1 MLHKIRSWL
10 ASEFTRPGEYF
21 MGKDGPA
28 SKSRYFQTLPGR
40 HEQNAE
46 RFVAIAQV
54 AIAVAMI
61 AVALIPAS
69 VPVTG
74 KANIAIALALFT
86 MVASS
91 MLRFSLSSR
100 QELPDLFLDVLT
112 FVDVAAI
119 LTLAISL
126 SGAIPGS
133 FGEFRFEPVMMWPII
148 VIGLRTMRA
157 HPRPILVAGLA
168 TVGGWLAAFLVSSLP
183 AWPSGGMWFN
193 FITGPLLV
201 LTILVGLLTYSM
213 SLIRRSLR
221 DLNAT
226 LETMP
231 HGVAMFDDRH
241 RLVVSNTQY
250 SALYGL
256 TDQHRKPGT
265 SITDLIRY
273 RHENGCFGTVNF
285 DSHST
290 DWLNGFVNTKS
301 ETQELAN
308 GRFYYIRR
316 RRETDGRIVTTTE
329 DVTKQRR
336 LEARIEHLAYHDA
349 MTGLANRLQ
358 LSERLEQ
365 GLQQNRDGDGLTVF
379 CIDLDQFKEINDT
392 LGHHIGDALLV
403 AVSER
408 LVDCVRKGDVVARTG
423 GDEFVVLQIGKC
435 CDKRAASL
443 AQRLI
448 DELTKPFELKGH
460 QVLTGV
466 SIGIAFP
473 DQRDST
479 SEDLMKKADMALYRA
494 KACGRGTFRFFDES
508 MHKRMLERR
517 IVERDLR
524 KALNADEFALHY
536 QPIVSANRP
545 GVQGV
550 EALVRWNHPE
560 KGLISPAEFVPIAD
574 EIGLAVPLGDWVIA
588 RACKDA
594 ARLPDDIKVSVNV
607 SAAQFYK
614 TGLAETVANALNSAG
629 LPPGRLE
636 LEITESVLLDNSRS
650 TIATLN
656 TLHALGV
663 QIALDDFGTGYSSLS
678 YLKKFSFDRI
688 KIDRTFVRD
697 AAVDG
702 SSREIIRTV
711 VDLGRRLGME
721 ITAEG
726 VETFDQLERVMSD
739 GCTAIQGFLVSRPL
753 PLPELQDFLDSNAI
767 REIFPPQET
776 ILRRVAW

>member
-1 MLHKIRSWL
+1 MLRKIHSWL
-10 ASEFTRPGEYF
+10 AFEFVQSISNLL
-21 MGKDGPA
+21 GKDGPA
-28 SKSRYFQTLPGR
+28 SRSRYFQTLPMH

-46 RFVAIAQV
+46 RFIAIAQAVMAFLIV
-54 AIAVAMI
+54 AVELAPGLTSGSGDLTAI
-61 AVALIPAS
+61 
-69 VPVTG
+69 
-74 KANIAIALALFT
+74 IALALFVV
-86 MVASS
+86 VASS
-91 MLRFSLSSR
+91 TLRFILTTR
-100 QELPDLFLDVLT
+100 NELPDLCLDALT
-112 FVDVAAI
+112 FVDVAAF
-119 LTLAISL
+119 LAL
-126 SGAIPGS
+126 AACTQYAGPGS
-133 FGEFRFEPVMMWPII
+133 LAEFHFDVFMMWSI
-148 VIGLRTMRA
+148 VLIGLRTTRA
-157 HPRPILVAGLA
+157 HPRPVLVAGHA
-168 TVGGWLAAFLVSSLP
+168 TAVGWLTIFIVPSLP
-183 AWPSGGMWFN
+183 HWPDAGLWAH
-193 FITGPLLV
+193 FIAGPLLI

-213 SLIRRSLR
+213 SMIRRSLR
-221 DLNAT
+221 NLNAT

-231 HGVAMFDDRH
+231 HGVAMFDERH
-241 RLVVSNTQY
+241 RLIVSNTQY

-265 SITDLIRY
+265 SITELIRY

-290 DWLNGFVNTKS
+290 DWMDGFVNTKS

-365 GLQQNRDGDGLTVF
+365 VLQQNRDGDGLTVF

-392 LGHHIGDALLV
+392 LGHHVGDALLV
-403 AVSER
+403 AVAER
-408 LVDCVRKGDVVARTG
+408 LVDCVRSGDVVARTG

-460 QVLTGV
+460 QVLAGV

-473 DQRDST
+473 DRRDSN

-508 MHKRMLERR
+508 MHKRMQERR
-517 IVERDLR
+517 ILERDLR
-524 KALNADEFALHY
+524 KALNADEFELHY
-536 QPIVSANRP
+536 QPIASADWP
-545 GVQGV
+545 EIQGV

-588 RACKDA
+588 RACTDA
-594 ARLPDDIKVSVNV
+594 ARLPDDLKISVNV

-629 LPPGRLE
+629 LPPCRLE

-656 TLHALGV
+656 KLRALGV

-726 VETFDQLERVMSD
+726 VETFDQLERVTSD

-753 PLPELQDFLDSNAI
+753 PLPELQDFLVSNAI
-767 REIFPPQET
+767 WEIFPHQET
-776 ILRRVAW
+776 VLRSVAR